1 MFARYKSSHQILSTM
16 FKMLRFTLPLILALF
31 VLTGCRKQPP
41 TPVMDGGLGSN
52 ASQFD
57 NGGTGLDIMANGED
71 SSWGN
76 PDGGEFGDIGLTERP
91 AGMNTGDNTYGD
103 YTMYRGQLDS
113 VYFGFDSSSIS
124 ASERFKLQAAAD
136 HLSANQADAILIEG
150 RCDWYGTADY
160 NLALGERRANSARDY
175 LLTLGVRDDRINTLS
190 KGSLEATSGLSKSES
205 GQDRRAD
212 LIILKK

>member
-1 MFARYKSSHQILSTM
+1 M
-16 FKMLRFTLPLILALF
+16 FKMLRFALPFILALF

-41 TPVMDGGLGSN
+41 TPVTDGGLGGN

-57 NGGTGLDIMANGED
+57 NGDGSLIPSGVED
-71 SSWGN
+71 WGN
-76 PDGGEFGDIGLTERP
+76 ADGGEFGDIGLTERSE
-91 AGMNTGDNTYGD
+91 GMNAGENTYGD

-136 HLSANQADAILIEG
+136 HLGANSGDAILIEG

-205 GQDRRAD
+205 GQDRRAE